1 MKETSVPARTIRAAG
16 AAMAILLAV
25 TTCGPAQAPAYK
37 VQRTTLAE
45 HTHLFSA
52 PEGNLLM
59 YNGPASVLVAGVQ
72 SPALVQAAV
81 LEMGLR
87 GDRRLYV
94 IALAADSAVQY
105 GDGGWGAR
113 DAVTIAHEHLRTRM
127 AAAPGTEPATASRA
141 ALVGY
146 SKVIQ
151 IYIPGVAAHAVGQEP
166 GYSDADASV
175 HFHSSK
181 LLMLG
186 NIFTADGY
194 PAIDTTHGGSFVGL
208 LGVAKWFAE
217 TFEDDAVIIPARGPA
232 LRGRDLR
239 EYVAMLESVRDRVE
253 PLVAGGRTLDEVIA
267 AQPLADLE
275 SRWGRGPV
283 SSAAFLSA
291 VVRSLQAQAAA
302 TSTRA
307 PP

>member
-1 MKETSVPARTIRAAG
+1 MKETSVLARMVRATSVI
-16 AAMAILLAV
+16 MAFHLAV
-25 TTCGPAQAPAYK
+25 TACAPAQTPAQQ

-52 PEGNLLM
+52 PEGNLVM

-72 SPALVQAAV
+72 SPGLVEAAV
-81 LEMGLR
+81 REMGSR

-94 IALAADSAVQY
+94 IALAADSAAHY

-113 DAVTIAHEHLRTRM
+113 DAVTVAHEHLRTRM
-127 AAAPGTEPATASRA
+127 AKALGTDSSTASRPA
-141 ALVGY
+141 MIGY
-146 SKVIQ
+146 SEVIQ
-151 IYIPGVAAHAVGQEP
+151 FYIPGVAVHAVGQKP

-194 PAIDTTHGGSFVGL
+194 PAIDTTRGGNFVGL
-208 LGVAKWFAE
+208 LGVAKWFAK
-217 TFEDDAVIIPARGPA
+217 TFDDDAVIIPARGPA

-239 EYVAMLESVRDRVE
+239 EYVAMLQSVHDRVE
-253 PLVAGGRTLDEVIA
+253 PLVARGRTLDEVIA
-267 AQPLADLE
+267 ARPLADLE
-275 SRWGRGPV
+275 ARWGRGPV
-283 SSAAFLSA
+283 SSPVFLAA
-291 VVRSLQAQAAA
+291 VVRSLQTPAA
-302 TSTRA
+302 SR
-307 PP
+307 